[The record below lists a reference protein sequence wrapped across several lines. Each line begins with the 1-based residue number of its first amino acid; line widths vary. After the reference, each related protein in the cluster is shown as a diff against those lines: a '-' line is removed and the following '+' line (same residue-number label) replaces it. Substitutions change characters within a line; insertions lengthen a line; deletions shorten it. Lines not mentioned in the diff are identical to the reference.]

1 MDKDIRDK
9 AYTYISDADKA
20 LLEDCVAPLKKNI
33 DLFGRD
39 STLDVLA
46 AIGMRMNYINARRH
60 TQMVRMA
67 KKLSTEKNKYSGR
80 HKDKKVNYD

>member
-1 MDKDIRDK
+1 MDQDIRDIGYK
-9 AYTYISDADKA
+9 NISDEDKA
-20 LLEDCVAPLKKNI
+20 LLEDCVAPLKRHF

-46 AIGMRMNYINARRH
+46 AIGLRWNFTDAREHRK
-60 TQMVRMA
+60 MVRKA
-67 KKLSTEKNKYSGR
+67 KQLSTEKNKYSGR